1 MAANSNPHDNTY
13 NSTTFSGPV
22 KAGSRRQPVPG
33 YDKVTVPGTV
43 AVTALPNAGY
53 AICSQSAAVKQG
65 QATANVNDICL
76 PSGSMITSITILV
89 TTAFNAINHSDLWVG
104 TRPQAVSQAIGNY
117 AKLPT
122 VGVYDYADN
131 SNWTTTSFTA
141 ALANRWK
148 DVSAIPSASW
158 PDVGAGESVDIWTD
172 SEPNTEPWSA
182 THAYLVDE
190 IVSNDG
196 GKYYICV
203 TAGTSAGSGG
213 PTGTGSGISDGS
225 AAWDYSA
232 DPPFDRGRAILT
244 INYIPGLHLLT

>member
-131 SNWTTTSFTA
+131 SNWTTTTFTDYY
-141 ALANRWK
+141 ANRWK
-148 DVSAIPSASW
+148 DVSYITG
-158 PDVGAGESVDIWTD
+158 VVAGDSVDIRTD
-172 SEPNTEPWSA
+172 AGP
-182 THAYLVDE
+182 
-190 IVSNDG
+190 G
-196 GKYYICV
+196 GSQ
-203 TAGTSAGSGG
+203 T
-213 PTGTGSGISDGS
+213 
-225 AAWDYSA
+225 
-232 DPPFDRGRAILT
+232 GRAILT
-244 INYIPGLHLLT
+244 ISYIPGLHLLT